1 MIDVVIIVLIL
12 SSIFLSLTVFTVA
25 FTILSRAH
33 LQNLP
38 GKLGQQSSI
47 CWNSLGLFRDY
58 GLNYILFR
66 DKTYLFFKMENWNFQ
81 HLFEKEFRETS
92 QFSTHSNNFYF
103 HFLAFAVPIFSEG
116 FAHLLKF
123 CLDRGRGLL
132 TGLQNQTID

>member
-25 FTILSRAH
+25 FTFLSRAH

-58 GLNYILFR
+58 GLNYIFLGIKLSR
-66 DKTYLFFKMENWNFQ
+66 LKIDTFKSRRKNSHLMEFSAF
-81 HLFEKEFRETS
+81 HLS
-92 QFSTHSNNFYF
+92 
-103 HFLAFAVPIFSEG
+103 L
-116 FAHLLKF
+116 
-123 CLDRGRGLL
+123 
-132 TGLQNQTID
+132 

>member
-66 DKTYLFFKMENWNFQ
+66 NNFFFVFQDRKLKLSEFIWKSISWNLIKYQLIQAIFIFIFCSRCLIWVEMRVPI
-81 HLFEKEFRETS
+81 HGALLS
-92 QFSTHSNNFYF
+92 QFFEN
-103 HFLAFAVPIFSEG
+103 V
-116 FAHLLKF
+116 
-123 CLDRGRGLL
+123 L
-132 TGLQNQTID
+132 TLV

>member
-12 SSIFLSLTVFTVA
+12 SSIFLTVFTVA

-58 GLNYILFR
+58 GLNYIFLGIKLICFVR
-66 DKTYLFFKMENWNFQ
+66 QKAETFSICLKKNFVKP
-81 HLFEKEFRETS
+81 HKVP
-92 QFSTHSNNFYF
+92 THSNNFYF
-103 HFLAFAVPIFSEG
+103 HFLVFAVPIFSDG